1 MAAHRGARYGG
12 PMKVHEIMTAHA
24 RCIGPEN
31 TLVEAA
37 GLMRELDVGAL
48 PVLENGE
55 LAGMLTDRDL
65 VVRAIADG
73 RDPNETPVRDAMSPS
88 AMFVLADQEVEEAV
102 RVMQQRQVR
111 RLPVLDR
118 ARRLVGIVSLGDI
131 AVASHPAFGG
141 MALRDVSESERTLGH
156 PGARTPAAVADR
168 RVRFGRD
175 GAGDEPAGETAAP
188 ETSSGRTRRS
198 APRGRGDGENPKAK
212 SRRTQEGARGK
223 THRGSNQRAGSSRG
237 RGTRGARG
245 SGAGSRRASRSRAG

>member
-1 MAAHRGARYGG
+1 MAARRRARYAG

-24 RCIGPEN
+24 RCIGPGN

-73 RDPNETPVRDAMSPS
+73 RDPNETPVRDAMSPG

-131 AVASHPAFGG
+131 AVAAHPAFGG

-156 PGARTPAAVADR
+156 RGAQTPAAVADR
-168 RVRFGRD
+168 QVRFARGS
-175 GAGDEPAGETAAP
+175 AGENAPAEPAAP
-188 ETSSGRTRRS
+188 VSSSGRTRRRSPRS
-198 APRGRGDGENPKAK
+198 ATGGPKTK
-212 SRRTQEGARGK
+212 SRRSQQGARGK
-223 THRGSNQRAGSSRG
+223 SRRGSEGPRSG
-237 RGTRGARG
+237 RG
-245 SGAGSRRASRSRAG
+245 SR

>member
-1 MAAHRGARYGG
+1 MAAGRDRRYRGA
-12 PMKVHEIMTAHA
+12 MKVHEIMTAHA

-48 PVLENGE
+48 PVLENDE

-73 RDPNETPVRDAMSPS
+73 RDPNATPVRDVMSPG

-111 RLPVLDR
+111 RLPVLNR
-118 ARRLVGIVSLGDI
+118 ARRLVGIVSLGDV

-141 MALRDVSESERTLGH
+141 LALRDVSESDRTLSH
-156 PGARTPAAVADR
+156 RGAKTPVATANR
-168 RVRFGRD
+168 GIGLGRD
-175 GAGDEPAGETAAP
+175 GTARDGDHAGARDVRSRSDHDRAAKTRAGKT
-188 ETSSGRTRRS
+188 
-198 APRGRGDGENPKAK
+198 K
-212 SRRTQEGARGK
+212 SRRSQSGGARRKKPVESKRAHSNRGAAAPAGK
-223 THRGSNQRAGSSRG
+223 SRSAASSR
-237 RGTRGARG
+237 
-245 SGAGSRRASRSRAG
+245 RRS